1 MLATIAVA
9 WYHASCDTRSMFT
22 VAQRTR
28 IRDGLVRAA
37 SEDESITAAAFVGS
51 AAIDREDRWSDID
64 LALRIRPDLEP
75 EPVAQH
81 WTERMYAD
89 HGAVHHLD
97 VWAGPALYRVFL
109 LSNTLQVDLSF
120 WPSRAFAASGPS
132 FRLLFGETNDAP
144 MSSSPPSTE
153 ALAGMGWLYA
163 LHVRSSLARGRRWQA
178 VHMLDGLREQ
188 VVALA
193 CHRFGLSAHQGRGVG
208 DLPLKRPILSPT
220 RWSSLWNR
228 PISIGPSRARHA
240 YSSKRRATS
249 MPGWPPG
256 WRGRSKSWSAPA
268 TSRRNVRAVSETET
282 GGHKVNRKS
291 RFRQP

>member
-1 MLATIAVA
+1 
-9 WYHASCDTRSMFT
+9 MFT
-22 VAQRTR
+22 VAQRRR

-37 SEDESITAAAFVGS
+37 SEDERITAAAFVGS

-64 LALRIRPDLEP
+64 LALRIRPDLEL

-89 HGAVHHLD
+89 HDAVHHLD

-120 WPSRAFAASGPS
+120 WPSRAFAASGS
-132 FRLLFGETNDAP
+132 TFRLLFGETNDAP
-144 MSSSPPSTE
+144 MSPLPSTE

-193 CHRFGLSAHQGRGVG
+193 CLRFGLPAHQGRGVD
-208 DLPLKRPILSPT
+208 DLPPEETDLLADALVVSLEPTDLHRAFASAARLLLKEVRHIDAGLASRLASPMEELV
-220 RWSSLWNR
+220 RSSYISPQGPENR
-228 PISIGPSRARHA
+228 AQG
-240 YSSKRRATS
+240 
-249 MPGWPPG
+249 
-256 WRGRSKSWSAPA
+256 
-268 TSRRNVRAVSETET
+268 
-282 GGHKVNRKS
+282 
-291 RFRQP
+291 